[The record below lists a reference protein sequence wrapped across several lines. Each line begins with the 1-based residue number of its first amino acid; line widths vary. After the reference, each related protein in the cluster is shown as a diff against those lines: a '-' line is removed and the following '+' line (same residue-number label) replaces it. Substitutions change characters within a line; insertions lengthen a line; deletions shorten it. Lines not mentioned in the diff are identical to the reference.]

1 MDPVFLQGSRPRGA
15 AASDPGAALRQGRV
29 VAGEVISVGTG
40 GSLVVGVGRER
51 VHATSAAGLEPGR
64 RYLFELHG
72 QGAGTELRALAG
84 QSADESALLSTLR
97 AALGAEAPLGLVLD
111 ALERELRKPTHGM
124 QRDAHERLRRG
135 IARAT
140 FSPTDSGAA
149 LAAALRASGQCY
161 EARWLAQ
168 GVRALGSRTEELA
181 EELAAALVSD
191 WVGGADAEP
200 FADALRQALR
210 AELAAGESRDRARP
224 TSLGVLMERAF
235 LRLPASLQREDLF
248 RSLRAFELDTLP
260 RPIRE
265 ALARC
270 LCEAAP
276 SATTRTLETI
286 GVLAGDLKCELLRAR
301 AELERGPTRKAV
313 ERALAAIEAE
323 QWINVARQA
332 AHLPS
337 HWSLPVRSGDG
348 WDTAHLFVHRA
359 AFRALDAAAG
369 SPISRRFALARE
381 LRGLGVVQ
389 VDTLLGPSQLALRVV
404 APSESALEI
413 LRCRLADLERL
424 LERDGRSVR
433 VSAALARGDAGS
445 SVDPVRALAYLSDH
459 NVLDIAV

>member
-313 ERALAAIEAE
+313 ERALAAI
-323 QWINVARQA
+323 
-332 AHLPS
+332 
-337 HWSLPVRSGDG
+337 
-348 WDTAHLFVHRA
+348 
-359 AFRALDAAAG
+359 
-369 SPISRRFALARE
+369 
-381 LRGLGVVQ
+381 
-389 VDTLLGPSQLALRVV
+389 
-404 APSESALEI
+404 
-413 LRCRLADLERL
+413 
-424 LERDGRSVR
+424 
-433 VSAALARGDAGS
+433 
-445 SVDPVRALAYLSDH
+445 
-459 NVLDIAV
+459 